1 MYSTSEIQTL
11 PLFCSIITSMN
22 WVDIV
27 IIILLLF
34 FVYESIG
41 RNFLGEVLDSASF
54 IIAFFAS
61 LRFYNEFAQFFITA
75 FHVPNSLAKIF
86 GFLGVWFLVET
97 VFFGIIHFVVFKAI
111 RNIKL
116 PYQLNSLSFIPALFR
131 GLVFISILLVL
142 LGTFPI
148 QPRIKKDILDSL
160 VGSRIL
166 SETQRLEGPLKNVFG
181 GITEDTFSFLTIKPR
196 SDESVNL
203 GFKTT
208 EFNANIAME
217 SQLIALVNKERASS
231 GLQTLEKV
239 DTLTQIGRGH
249 SADMFQRGY
258 FAHSSPEGKNV
269 SDRAM
274 EKNYPYL
281 IIGENLAY
289 APTVE
294 LAHKGLMDSKGHRE
308 NILSPEYNK
317 VGIGIMDGGV
327 YGLMVTQVF
336 SN

>member
-1 MYSTSEIQTL
+1 
-11 PLFCSIITSMN
+11 MN

-61 LRFYNEFAQFFITA
+61 LRFYNEFAKFFA
-75 FHVPNSLAKIF
+75 SSFHVPNSLAKIF
-86 GFLGVWFLVET
+86 GFLSVWFLVEM
-97 VFFGIIHFVVFKAI
+97 FFFVIIHFVVFRLI
-111 RNIKL
+111 SHIKL
-116 PYQLNSLSFIPALFR
+116 PHQLNSFSFIPALFR
-131 GLVFISILLVL
+131 GLVFISIILVL

-148 QPRIKKDILDSL
+148 QPRIKKDILDSRI
-160 VGSRIL
+160 GSKIL
-166 SETQRLEGPLKNVFG
+166 SETQRLETPLKNVFG
-181 GITEDTFSFLTIKPR
+181 GITEDTFSFLTIKPK
-196 SDESVNL
+196 SDESINL
-203 GFKTT
+203 GFQTT
-208 EFNANIAME
+208 EFRPSSAME
-217 SQLIALVNKERASS
+217 NQLIALVNKERTARD
-231 GLQTLEKV
+231 LLPLEKV
-239 DTLTQIGRGH
+239 NRLTEIGRSH
-249 SADMFQRGY
+249 SADMFTRGY

-269 SDRAM
+269 SDRALD
-274 EKNYPYL
+274 KGYIFL

-294 LAHKGLMDSKGHRE
+294 LAHKGLMDSTGHRE
-308 NILSPEYNK
+308 NLLSPEYSK